1 MQSMG
6 RKRLRSCSINQN
18 LTVMIKKRFFILA
31 LVLLSFAQINAQQ
44 SNNFKI
50 SKSIEIFSNVMRQLN
65 LNYVD
70 TIQPVKMTQTAIDA
84 MLNHMDPY
92 TVYIPEK
99 SLGEFNLMT
108 RGEYGGIG
116 AVIQQ
121 QGHYVVITEPYKGFP
136 AQKAGIK
143 AGDKIIKIDGKSAK
157 DWSASQVSDKLKGT
171 PGTKL
176 TMTIQHYGDSTNTEL
191 NLTREKV
198 RIPNVPYYGVVGG
211 DIGYINLTQFSPNA
225 ANDVRNAFLALKSK
239 HDIKGVIL
247 DLRNNP
253 GGLLDEAVNLA
264 NIFVKKGTTIVT
276 TKGKL
281 AANSQV
287 HKTTGQVTD
296 AKIPLA
302 ILVNENTASAAEI
315 VSGSMQDLDRGVII
329 GQKTFGKG
337 LVQNMVPMPYGGELK
352 ITIAKYYIPSGRCIQ
367 KIDYFNRNENNGQP
381 IQVPASMIHA
391 FKTKD
396 GRTVYDGGGI
406 TPDIIMK
413 PRIFSQL
420 SGDLYAQNYIF
431 NFANQF
437 VLHHKTIAGPS
448 EFRISPATFN
458 DFKNFV
464 LKKGFSYKTETGA
477 LIQRLKQ
484 SAKNEGYY
492 QELKPELDSL
502 STTLKNSKKED
513 MNKHKSEIEALLRM
527 EIATRYYYTAGKV
540 EASLVNDKEVEKAI
554 EVLKNKKE
562 YDDILK
568 GKIDTHT
575 KKKAIKAMK
584 TMK

>member
-1 MQSMG
+1 
-6 RKRLRSCSINQN
+6 
-18 LTVMIKKRFFILA
+18 MIKKRFFILG
-31 LVLLSFAQINAQQ
+31 LILLSFAQINAQE

-50 SKSIEIFSNVMRQLN
+50 SKSIEVFSNVLRQLN

-70 TIQPVKMTQTAIDA
+70 TIHPVKMTQTAIDA

-92 TVYIPEK
+92 TVYIPQK

-121 QGHYVVITEPYKGFP
+121 QGNYVVITEPYKGFP

-157 DWSASQVSDKLKGT
+157 GWSASQVSNHLKGS

-176 TMTIQHYGDSTNTEL
+176 SMTVQHYGDSTDTQL
-191 NLTREKV
+191 SLTREKI

-225 ANDVRNAFLALKSK
+225 ANDVRNAFLALKNK
-239 HDIKGVIL
+239 DHIKGLIL

-253 GGLLDEAVNLA
+253 GGLLNEAVNLA

-287 HKTTGQVTD
+287 HKTTGKVTD
-296 AKIPLA
+296 AKIPLT
-302 ILVNENTASAAEI
+302 ILVNGNTASAAEI

-329 GQKTFGKG
+329 GQKSFGKG
-337 LVQNMVPMPYGGELK
+337 LVQNIVPMPYGGELK

-367 KIDYFNRNENNGQP
+367 KIDYFKRNKNGDP
-381 IQVPASMIHA
+381 VQVPASMIHA

-413 PRIFSQL
+413 PRVFSQL

-431 NFANQF
+431 DFANQF
-437 VLHHKTIAGPS
+437 VLHHKTIAAPS
-448 EFRISPATFN
+448 AFRISQQTFDN
-458 DFKNFV
+458 FKNFV

-477 LIQRLKQ
+477 LIKRLKQ
-484 SAKNEGYY
+484 SSKNEGYY
-492 QELKPELDSL
+492 QDLKPELDSL
-502 STTLKNSKKED
+502 SKILAESKKSD
-513 MNKHKSEIEALLRM
+513 LDKHKSEIEAMLRI
-527 EIATRYYYTAGKV
+527 EIATRYYYTPGKV
-540 EASLVNDKEVEKAI
+540 EASLVNDKEIAKAI
-554 EVLKNKKE
+554 QVLKDKKE
-562 YDDILK
+562 YEDILK
-568 GKIDTHT
+568 GKIDKHT
-575 KKKAIKAMK
+575 KKMARK
-584 TMK
+584 